1 MKTSRIITLII
12 SVLAVSVGLSA
23 KDFEGKIRLKMTV
36 ENGKEM
42 FMNYFLKDGF
52 ARIEFEAGKGGAYI
66 TLFDPAKP
74 GEIITLMP
82 DQKMYMVTKLF
93 DPKKVEQ
100 AAAQAQP
107 EYVRT
112 GETEKILGYRC
123 EKVVVT
129 MKDIATEA
137 WGAEGLGTFMAMGKG
152 GATNSSAPKSSW
164 ETALAEH
171 GFFPLRS
178 VSRNKAG
185 KEITRLEAQSVE
197 SQSLDASFFAVPAD
211 YKKFEMPS
219 FPGLKGLN
227 PFGKK
232 EN

>member
-42 FMNYFLKDGF
+42 FMNYFLRDGF
-52 ARIEFEAGKGGAYI
+52 ARIEIEAGKGGAFI

-82 DQKMYMVTKLF
+82 DQKMYMVTK
-93 DPKKVEQ
+93 
-100 AAAQAQP
+100 
-107 EYVRT
+107 
-112 GETEKILGYRC
+112 KILGYRC